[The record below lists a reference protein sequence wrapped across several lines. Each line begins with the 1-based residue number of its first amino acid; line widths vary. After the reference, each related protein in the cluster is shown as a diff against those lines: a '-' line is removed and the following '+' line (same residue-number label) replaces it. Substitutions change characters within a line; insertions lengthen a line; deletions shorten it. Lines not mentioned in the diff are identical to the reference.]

1 MALRDILVLVDRL
14 SGTPARIDVATR
26 LAGQF
31 GAHLTGLYVTGVPA
45 MPASIRAEMP
55 QLAIEGFTRFQAQ
68 AAKAAR
74 ELFLARASQPGVTVE
89 WRHREGDAGE
99 IVSLHARY
107 VDLAVVGQDD
117 PDDAEPDTPRGVAER
132 VLLGSGRPVLI
143 VPYVGARG
151 PVGERVVVAWNASR
165 EASRAAND
173 ALPILERAAR
183 VTVLAINPR
192 GGPLGHGD
200 VPGADMALHLARHG
214 VRAEANAIES
224 EDVKAAELLLSSLPD
239 LGADLLVMGGYG
251 RSRVRELVLGGV
263 TRDILR
269 AMTTPVFMSH

>member
-1 MALRDILVLVDRL
+1 MAFKDILVLVDR
-14 SGTPARIDVATR
+14 SRSAPVRIDLATR
-26 LAGQF
+26 LASQF
-31 GAHLTGLYVTGVPA
+31 GAHLTGLHVTGPPA
-45 MPASIRAEMP
+45 IPASVRAELP

-68 AAKAAR
+68 AAEAAR

-89 WRHREGDAGE
+89 WRHREGDPGDM
-99 IVSLHARY
+99 VTLHARY

-117 PDDAEPDTPRGVAER
+117 PDDEQDTPRGMAQR
-132 VLLGSGRPVLI
+132 ILLGSGRP
-143 VPYVGARG
+143 
-151 PVGERVVVAWNASR
+151 VVAWNASR
-165 EASRAAND
+165 EATRAAND

-183 VTVLAINPR
+183 VTVLSINPR
-192 GGPLGHGD
+192 GGPAGHGD

-224 EDVKAAELLLSSLPD
+224 DDVKAAEVLLSSLTD

-251 RSRVRELVLGGV
+251 RSRVRELVLGGM

>member
-1 MALRDILVLVDRL
+1 MAFKDILVLVDR
-14 SGTPARIDVATR
+14 SRSAPVRIDLATR
-26 LAGQF
+26 LASQF
-31 GAHLTGLYVTGVPA
+31 GAHLTGLHVTGPPA
-45 MPASIRAEMP
+45 IPASVRAELP

-68 AAKAAR
+68 AAEAAR

-89 WRHREGDAGE
+89 WRHREGDPGDM
-99 IVSLHARY
+99 VTLHARY

-117 PDDAEPDTPRGVAER
+117 PDDEQDTPRGMAER
-132 VLLGSGRPVLI
+132 ILLGSGRPVLV
-143 VPYVGARG
+143 VPYVGARA

-165 EASRAAND
+165 EATRAAND

-183 VTVLAINPR
+183 VTVLSINPR
-192 GGPLGHGD
+192 GGPAGHGD

-224 EDVKAAELLLSSLPD
+224 DDVKAAEVLLSSLTD

-251 RSRVRELVLGGV
+251 RSRVRELVLGGM